1 MSTTEAQA
9 PRAAAAPEPAWLAS
23 LQQLLRELPG
33 LVSDRL
39 ELASLE
45 LQLAG
50 RVLAQIVML
59 VVAAAIVGVT
69 AWLALWGGVLFAMI
83 NGGLHWAVASVTVL
97 VLNLLACAA
106 AVARARALAPRLR
119 LPATWRHLGMPAS
132 TPAEV

>member
-1 MSTTEAQA
+1 MATTEAEG
-9 PRAAAAPEPAWLAS
+9 PRAAAAAELPWLAS

-59 VVAAAIVGVT
+59 VVAAAILGVT
-69 AWLALWGGVLFAMI
+69 AWLALWGGLLFALI
-83 NGGLHWAVASVTVL
+83 DSGLHWALASLMVL

-119 LPATWRHLGMPAS
+119 LPATWRHLGVPAS
-132 TPAEV
+132 TPAAA